1 MDSPDQKNVKQQ
13 EKDEEDDFAAFGKS
27 LMIDGNGAMTLG
39 IPETSSSSSSSIDN
53 PKLRPTTDKSTDL
66 STILQ
71 EKAKST
77 NRNIDPRTHG

>member
-13 EKDEEDDFAAFGKS
+13 EKDEEDAFAAFGKS

-39 IPETSSSSSSSIDN
+39 IPETSSSSSIDN
-53 PKLRPTTDKSTDL
+53 PKLRPTTSKSTDL